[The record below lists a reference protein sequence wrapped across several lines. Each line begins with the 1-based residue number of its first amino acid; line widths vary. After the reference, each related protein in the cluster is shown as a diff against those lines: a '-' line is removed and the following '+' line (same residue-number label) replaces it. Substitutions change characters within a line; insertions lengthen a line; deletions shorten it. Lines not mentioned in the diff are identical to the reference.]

1 MKNPFVVLSSLV
13 MIAYVAYRGFT
24 TFAILPFTEPLL
36 SPGGTYFLLLVLLAA
51 AATVLSFTR
60 LKGLAASLAV
70 VVGLVAL
77 GSWFRDIVVAPVWTR
92 SNLIWFV
99 LPEVCFSLAGLC
111 KWWVGRSRPLSKDA
125 PPTASAVG

>member
-13 MIAYVAYRGFT
+13 MIAYVACRGFT

-36 SPGGTYFLLLVLLAA
+36 SPGGAYFLLLVLLAA

-60 LKGLAASLAV
+60 RKGLAASLAA

-111 KWWVGRSRPLSKDA
+111 KWWVGRSRALPKA
-125 PPTASAVG
+125 TPPTASEGG